1 MSDLVRLRVDLAYDG
16 TEFAGWARQTGL
28 RTVQGELEAALKQ
41 VLRLPEP
48 PSTVCGGRTDAG
60 VHARGQVFHV
70 DVPLASLG
78 STPEADLAIGR
89 WRYRLDSVTA
99 PDIVV
104 RRVSD
109 APPDFDARFG
119 ALWRRYKYRVCD
131 DPARMDPWRRADT
144 LVYPR
149 PLDVQAMHA
158 AAQVVVGEHDFSAFC
173 KRAEGGTTIR
183 RVHEVRWTRNEDDST
198 VEMTIVAD
206 AFCRSM
212 VRSLVGAFLMVGDGR
227 ADRDWLAQY
236 LSAGVRGAGPNVV
249 AAAGLVLDHIEYP
262 PADELAA
269 RVAQTRARRVPG
281 SAPCS

>member
-16 TEFAGWARQTGL
+16 TDFAGWARQTGL
-28 RTVQGELEAALKQ
+28 RTVQGEVETALQ
-41 VLRLPEP
+41 RVLRLAEA

-60 VHARGQVFHV
+60 VHARGQVVHV
-70 DVPLASLG
+70 DVPLVSLG

-104 RRVSD
+104 QRVLD

-119 ALWRRYKYRVCD
+119 ALWRRYRYRVCD
-131 DPARMDPWRRADT
+131 DPARLDPWRRADT
-144 LVYPR
+144 LVYSR
-149 PLDVQAMHA
+149 PLDVPAMNA
-158 AAQVVVGEHDFSAFC
+158 AAQVVVGEHDFAAFC
-173 KRAEGGTTIR
+173 KRAEGATTIR
-183 RVHEVRWTRNEDDST
+183 RVHEVLWTRNDAEST
-198 VEMTIVAD
+198 AEMTIVAD

-212 VRSLVGAFLMVGDGR
+212 VRSLVGAFLMIGDGR
-227 ADRDWLAQY
+227 ADSDWLAQY
-236 LSAGVRGAGPNVV
+236 LAAGVRGAGPNVV

-262 PADELAA
+262 PAGELAA

-281 SAPCS
+281 AQPCS